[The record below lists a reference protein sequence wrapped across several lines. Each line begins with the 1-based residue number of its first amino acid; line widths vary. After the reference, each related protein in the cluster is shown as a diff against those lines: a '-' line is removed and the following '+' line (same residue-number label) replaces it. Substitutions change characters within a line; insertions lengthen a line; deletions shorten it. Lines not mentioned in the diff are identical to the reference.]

1 MSMFCKTDI
10 DMIKDFALAFMH
22 LVCLGVTSRLLY
34 YFKGTFK
41 SISVGWLSSVQLN
54 QVSNS
59 LTALHGK
66 LPSEFAQ
73 QPRSLAELDHW
84 KATELKNVL
93 LYTGPAVL
101 IGIIDVNQYTF

>member
-41 SISVGWLSSVQLN
+41 SISVG
-54 QVSNS
+54 
-59 LTALHGK
+59 
-66 LPSEFAQ
+66 
-73 QPRSLAELDHW
+73 
-84 KATELKNVL
+84 
-93 LYTGPAVL
+93 
-101 IGIIDVNQYTF
+101 